1 MKLRFLAVIGLVAVV
16 LLTTFGMKYKN
27 AAEQPEPVP
36 PSSAN
41 AGYEA
46 EADNRAPDFT
56 LKTLDGKSVTL
67 SDYRGKAVYI
77 NFWASWCPPCK
88 EEMPEIQKFYD
99 KNKDQIEVVT
109 VAVAYLD
116 QLKDIQ
122 DLLAQNKFSFPVV
135 LDESSRNSVTERYGV
150 VGIPAS
156 FFIDKD
162 GVIRAQHEGAMTMEM
177 LEQGMEMAL
186 KE

>member
-1 MKLRFLAVIGLVAVV
+1 MKLRFLAVIGVIALV
-16 LLTTFGMKYKN
+16 LLTTFGMNYKN
-27 AAEQPEPVP
+27 ASEQPVP
-36 PSSAN
+36 APSDAKTGSESA
-41 AGYEA
+41 YL
-46 EADNRAPDFT
+46 APDFT
-56 LKTLDGKSVTL
+56 LKTLQGESVTL
-67 SDYRGKAVYI
+67 SDYRGKAVYL

-99 KNKDQIEVVT
+99 KNKDQIEVLT
-109 VAVAYLD
+109 IAVAYQD

-122 DLLAQNKFSFPVV
+122 ELLAQNKFSFPVV

-150 VGIPAS
+150 IGIPAS

-177 LEQGMEMAL
+177 LEQGMGMAL
-186 KE
+186 KGTK